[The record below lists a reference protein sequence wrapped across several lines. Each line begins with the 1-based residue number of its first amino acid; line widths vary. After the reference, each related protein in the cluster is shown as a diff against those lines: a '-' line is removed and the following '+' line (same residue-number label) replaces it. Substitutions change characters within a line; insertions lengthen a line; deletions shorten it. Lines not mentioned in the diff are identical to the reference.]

1 MLPSAYSLRP
11 KRDLREIMY
20 AETRTEAKHSIDRF
34 LAEFAP
40 KCDNAAG
47 CLAKDRAAL
56 QTHFDFPA
64 E

>member
-1 MLPSAYSLRP
+1 
-11 KRDLREIMY
+11 MY